1 MSAPALAGLRV
12 VDLAGD
18 VGNYCGKLFADLG
31 ADVVLVEPPGGCPQ
45 RTAEPT
51 VASGPAAGTALAFVY
66 QNTNKRSVVVD
77 VDNDADLRLL
87 HDMVAAAD
95 LVIDNWAPGE
105 LALRGLD
112 RDAMTA
118 VNPGLVVTSI
128 TPFGQTG
135 PYARYQSADI
145 VLLAMG
151 GMLSLAGYGDGPPTR
166 PYGDQSYVMAG
177 LFGAVAAMMAVL
189 HAEQTGVGQS
199 VDVSVHECV
208 TLALETAIQYYDL
221 EGVIRGRQTGRYR
234 HAGSG
239 LYDCADGYVYLFVG
253 GVASNRFW
261 GRLVDWLVE
270 SGVPEAAVLHEP
282 VWEDLDHLRTEEAKA
297 TFERLFT
304 TMSAGRSKAD
314 LYHDA
319 QAHGIPLSPVNSPAD
334 LVHSKQL
341 RAREFF
347 VQADDMYR
355 AGYLT
360 PGAPYQ
366 LSATPWT
373 LRTSAPALGE
383 HTEQVRAA
391 LREHVT
397 GGAR

>member
-1 MSAPALAGLRV
+1 VTPALDGLRV

-31 ADVVLVEPPGGCPQ
+31 ADVVLVEPPGGAPQ
-45 RTAEPT
+45 RRSEPSI
-51 VASGPAAGTALAFVY
+51 AAGPAKGTGLAFVY

-77 VDNDADLRLL
+77 VDNDVALLRTL
-87 HDMVAAAD
+87 VASAD

-105 LALRGLD
+105 LARHGLD
-112 RDAMTA
+112 RASMAD

-135 PYARYQSADI
+135 PYARYESADI
-145 VLLAMG
+145 VCLAMG
-151 GMLSLAGYGDGPPTR
+151 GMLSLAGYADGPPTR
-166 PYGDQSYVMAG
+166 PYGDQSYVMAA
-177 LFGAVAAMMAVL
+177 LFGAVASMLAVL
-189 HAEQTGVGQS
+189 HAEQTGEGQH

-221 EGVIRGRQTGRYR
+221 EGVIRGRQEGRYR

-261 GRLVDWLVE
+261 GRLADWLVE
-270 SGVPEAAVLHEP
+270 CGVPGAAQLHEP
-282 VWEDLDHLRTEEAKA
+282 RWESLDYLRTDEAKA
-297 TFERLFT
+297 DFERMFV

-319 QAHGIPLSPVNSPAD
+319 QARGIPLSPVNSPAD
-334 LVHSKQL
+334 LVHSAQL
-341 RAREFF
+341 QARRFF
-347 VQADDMYR
+347 AQANDMYH
-355 AGYLT
+355 AGYLL

-366 LSATPWT
+366 LSGTPWE
-373 LRTSAPALGE
+373 LHTSAPALGE
-383 HTEQVRAA
+383 HTGA
-391 LREHVT
+391 LRAELAQRA
-397 GGAR
+397 GDAR